1 MSHPVPPSALAGEL
15 RELTALE
22 LSRPSRLR
30 HLVLLL
36 AASAMSAIV
45 MALLLTERSL
55 PVRTAIALGVL
66 AIIGVSWMAFA
77 AWVQTRK
84 RVILG
89 RDRLVAGR
97 LAVTFSG
104 VFVIGALAVGFI
116 TSRTPPF
123 AAAALGT
130 VMLAVAVAMLTRARR
145 HVAQLTKR
153 RDELER
159 LLRGGN

>member
-1 MSHPVPPSALAGEL
+1 MSHPVPPSAVAGEL

-45 MALLLTERSL
+45 TALLLTERSL

-77 AWVQTRK
+77 AWVLTRK

-116 TSRTPPF
+116 TSTTPPF

-130 VMLAVAVAMLTRARR
+130 VMLAVAIAMLTRARR
-145 HVAQLTKR
+145 LVARLTKR